1 MVTPRVAVPAMA
13 AAAAL
18 PTSQIQDLGTFKSV
32 FYEKMQREEQQ
43 KELARALQEQENAD
57 PYERLMALA
66 DKNPNMAV
74 DELMR
79 IIEGA

>member
-1 MVTPRVAVPAMA
+1 MVSAGAVQQPM
-13 AAAAL
+13 
-18 PTSQIQDLGTFKSV
+18 SQIQDLGTFKSV

-43 KELARALQEQENAD
+43 KELARQLQEQENAD

-66 DKNPNMAV
+66 EKNPNMAI